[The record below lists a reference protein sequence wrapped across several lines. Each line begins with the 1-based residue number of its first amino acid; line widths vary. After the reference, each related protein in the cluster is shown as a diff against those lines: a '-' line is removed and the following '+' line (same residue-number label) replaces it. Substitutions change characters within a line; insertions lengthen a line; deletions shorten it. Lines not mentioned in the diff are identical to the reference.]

1 MRQLISSRSAPWV
14 RWLLVLVACLYFG
27 LGLGLL
33 TLRYAV
39 LPWIDHWR
47 PQIEQRLTDALGV
60 QVRLGALHAGWHGWD
75 PILGVNGLTLSEA
88 DGTELLSAPTV
99 QVRLNWRALLSGH
112 QGLLRLQVT
121 GMELNVSRLPDGRV
135 TLLGLS
141 FRPGEQTP
149 VALPL
154 WLRWVLSQPLI
165 AFHDVTVRWRDQ
177 NAPPLLFDQ
186 IDAVWAH
193 DAAHGA
199 SLQAYARAQA
209 AGDARVELRAVLDDL
224 APVMQGEWPAHGRA
238 WLQAS
243 RIRPL
248 AWQPWVTSM
257 PAEWRQGTLDLQ
269 AWAEISDGTPRLTVQ
284 GRIESLDWAGAQ
296 NANLRV
302 PMAAAWAQGSWTQWQ
317 ALAGEAPS
325 APPAPA
331 GSAKP
336 GSAPGI
342 AFEARAGGLQLFQP
356 RWFASVLD
364 LGELSAKGRLRRA
377 AHWQLQLDQA
387 RWRNADVDLDARGT
401 WEGNAGAG
409 IADLGGTI
417 VRARMGAIHRYLP
430 LVVNADAREW
440 LATGLQAGEVVNASW
455 LLKGDL
461 AHFPFGE
468 QPQAGDFRVTGDFRG
483 ARVDL
488 VPDIALK
495 QSWPLLQV
503 PLGHVDLHRM
513 ELSLRADQ
521 ASMAPSGGSVIAI
534 KAVQAHIPDMEHEPV
549 LSVSGR
555 TAAPAAAYLA
565 LIQHSPLRAMLN
577 GVFDEA
583 KAAGDWQVPLAIT
596 VPLLHS
602 HDTQVQGRVDVH
614 QTRLQFLPQAP
625 AFQDLEGQVHFSET
639 GVRMVQPLK
648 GRLLGGPVQV
658 LGDLGGHAGSGL
670 SFQGR
675 MSAAA
680 IGHFVDVSGMKRIKG
695 SLSYLARLSR
705 QKQGYLLNL
714 DSDTSALALDF
725 PAPLSKPEGEARTLN
740 LQWSDAD
747 PSVDTLE
754 IRYGSNLRMDL
765 RHARGSA
772 KDSYFQQVAIGI
784 GQAATLAPGLQVVV
798 DYPLFDLDVWNR
810 IVDEF
815 SIVRRGQEPARG
827 DHAARR
833 PLWPD
838 LALLSVQAD
847 QMRLLGTRLD
857 HAVVRVVKS
866 ADERWSMNV
875 RSTQTTGTLKW
886 QERDGRVQ
894 GKMSARFSRLSL
906 GDDSRDKNN
915 LLPDSQVDEGT
926 AFDDDLEIPGIVLQ
940 ADDFRL
946 YGRPMGAL
954 SLEGERDGV
963 RHVWHMS
970 NLRIG
975 DAQTRLAGSGTWR
988 LRGDN
993 RGLSLNASVKTED
1006 LGAWM
1011 DRAGWKGMMV
1021 GGKGDLKGSFEWR
1034 NLPWTHN
1041 KADLRGD
1048 LQVSLD
1054 KGRFPKLGTHTAK
1067 LLEFLSLQSIARLTK
1082 LDTGLA
1088 GLLHEGVPFD
1098 QLRGSVSLSQGV
1110 AQVHDY
1116 KLIGSVGTILLEGT
1130 TNIMDETLNMQ
1141 AVVVPNLDVSGA
1153 AIAAGIAIN
1162 PLVGLG
1168 AFITQW
1174 LLKTPLAKVMTAH
1187 YRIVGTWDDPKI
1199 QDMPVAAAATLAPAV
1214 R

>member
-1 MRQLISSRSAPWV
+1 MRQLISSRSTAWV

-39 LPWIDHWR
+39 LPQIDHWR
-47 PQIEQRLTDALGV
+47 PQIEQRLADALGV
-60 QVRLGALHAGWHGWD
+60 QVRLGALHADWHGWD
-75 PILGVNGLTLSEA
+75 PVLDVQGLSLSETN
-88 DGTELLSAPTV
+88 GHELLSAPTV
-99 QVRLNWRALLSGH
+99 RVRLNWRAMLPGH
-112 QGLLRLQVT
+112 QGLLRLQVS
-121 GMELNVSRLPDGRV
+121 GMGLDVSRLPDGRV
-135 TLLGLS
+135 SLLGLS
-141 FRPGEQTP
+141 FEPGEAAP

-177 NAPPLLFDQ
+177 NAPPLSFDQ
-186 IDAVWAH
+186 ISAVWVH
-193 DAAHGA
+193 DTVRGA
-199 SLQAYARAQA
+199 SLRASARAQA
-209 AGDARVELRAVLDDL
+209 AGNARVQLRAVLDDL
-224 APVMQGEWPAHGRA
+224 APLMRGEWPDHARV

-243 RIRPL
+243 RIKPL
-248 AWQPWVTSM
+248 AWQPWVSGM

-269 AWAEISDGTPRLTVQ
+269 AWAEMSDGVPRLTVQ
-284 GRIESLDWAGAQ
+284 GRIQSLDWAGAQ

-302 PMAAAWAQGSWTQWQ
+302 PMAAAWAQGSWAQWQ
-317 ALAGEAPS
+317 ALTDAAS
-325 APPAPA
+325 SVQAPA
-331 GSAKP
+331 GDAKP
-336 GSAPGI
+336 GSVSGV
-342 AFEARAGGLQLFQP
+342 AFEARAQGVQLFQP
-356 RWFASVLD
+356 QWFASVLD
-364 LGELSAKGRLRRA
+364 LGELSAKGRLR
-377 AHWQLQLDQA
+377 HEGNWQLRLDRA
-387 RWRNADVDLDARGT
+387 RWRNADADLDARGT
-401 WEGNAGAG
+401 WQGNTGAG
-409 IADLGGTI
+409 IADLSGTI
-417 VRARMGAIHRYLP
+417 TRARMGAIHRYLP

-440 LATGLQAGEVVNASW
+440 LATGLQAGEMVNASW
-455 LLKGDL
+455 LLRGDL
-461 AHFPFGE
+461 ADFPFGE
-468 QPQAGDFRVTGDFRG
+468 RPQAGDFRITGDFRG
-483 ARVDL
+483 ARIDL
-488 VPDIALK
+488 VPDNALK
-495 QSWPLLQV
+495 RSWPLLRV
-503 PLGHVDLHRM
+503 PAGHVDLHRM
-513 ELSLRADQ
+513 DLNLLADE
-521 ASMAPSGGSVIAI
+521 ASMAPSGDQIIAM
-534 KAVQAHIPDMEHEPV
+534 KALRARIPDMEHEPI
-549 LSVSGR
+549 LSVSGQ

-565 LIQHSPLRAMLN
+565 LIQHSPLDEMLN
-577 GVFDEA
+577 GLFDEA
-583 KAAGDWQVPLAIT
+583 KATGDWQVPLAIT

-602 HDTQVQGRVDVH
+602 HDAQVQGRVDVR
-614 QTRLQFLPQAP
+614 QTSLQFLPRAP

-648 GRLLGGPVQV
+648 GHLLGGPVQV
-658 LGDLGGHAGSGL
+658 LGDLGERAGSGL

-680 IGHFVDVSGMKRIKG
+680 IGHFVDVPGMKRITG
-695 SLSYLARLSR
+695 GLAYQARLSR
-705 QKQGYLLNL
+705 QKRGYLLNL
-714 DSDTSALALDF
+714 DSDTSDLVLDF
-725 PAPLSKPEGEARTLN
+725 PAPLSKPQGEARALN

-747 PSVDTLE
+747 PGVDMLQ
-754 IRYGSNLRMDL
+754 IRYGGNLRADL

-772 KDSYFQQVAIGI
+772 KGPYFQQAAIGI
-784 GQAATLAPGLQVVV
+784 GQAAALTPGLQVAV

-815 SIVRRGQEPARG
+815 SIVRRGQVQARAR
-827 DHAARR
+827 AAKR

-847 QMRLLGTRLD
+847 QLRLLGTRLD
-857 HAVVRVVKS
+857 HAVLRVVKS
-866 ADERWSMNV
+866 DDERWSMNV
-875 RSTQTTGTLKW
+875 RSAQTTGTLKW
-886 QERDGRVQ
+886 QEVDGRVQ
-894 GKMSARFSRLSL
+894 GKMSGRFSRLSL
-906 GDDSRDKNN
+906 GDDPRDNN
-915 LLPDSQVDEGT
+915 ALLPDARVDEDA

-946 YGRPMGAL
+946 YGRPLGAL

-970 NLRIG
+970 HLRIG

-988 LRGDN
+988 LRGGD
-993 RGLSLNASVKTED
+993 RGLSLNASVKTDD

-1011 DRAGWKGMMV
+1011 DRAGWKGVMV

-1034 NLPWTHN
+1034 DLPWTHD
-1041 KADLRGD
+1041 KANLRGD

-1054 KGRFPKLGTHTAK
+1054 KGRFPKLGSHTAK
-1067 LLEFLSLQSIARLTK
+1067 LLEFLSLQSIARLAK

-1098 QLRGSVSLSQGV
+1098 QLRGSVSLNHGV

-1162 PLVGLG
+1162 PIVGLG
-1168 AFITQW
+1168 AFVTQW

-1187 YRIVGTWDDPKI
+1187 YRITGSWDDPKI
-1199 QDMPVAAAATLAPAV
+1199 QDVPVASAAKLAPAV